1 MYSEQLRRYSFV
13 TALLIS
19 CCVRANASVTVFT
32 DRNLWLTATS
42 GVNTIGF
49 EGIAGPG
56 GIVQYNNPG
65 DTLTIGSVSFQG
77 QDHASSSN
85 DMEVNNSI
93 SPNWGSGAV
102 LEGPAGNGV
111 GQHLIA
117 TLPVGIF
124 AVGSDIML
132 YDGNAGSSVAD
143 TITVKLSIDSTT
155 YPALTLSGFS
165 SRGFIGFVS
174 DTQIGS
180 ITFFPASDPGPH
192 LILDNFS
199 TGGQAAVDP
208 APEAATMILCGG
220 GLLLIGLV
228 RRHRNSDAK
237 PPRGA

>member
-1 MYSEQLRRYSFV
+1 
-13 TALLIS
+13 
-19 CCVRANASVTVFT
+19 
-32 DRNLWLTATS
+32 
-42 GVNTIGF
+42 
-49 EGIAGPG
+49 
-56 GIVQYNNPG
+56 
-65 DTLTIGSVSFQG
+65 
-77 QDHASSSN
+77 
-85 DMEVNNSI
+85 
-93 SPNWGSGAV
+93 
-102 LEGPAGNGV
+102 
-111 GQHLIA
+111 
-117 TLPVGIF
+117 
-124 AVGSDIML
+124 ML

-143 TITVKLSIDSTT
+143 TITVKLSTGSTI
-155 YPALTLSGFS
+155 YPALTISGFS
-165 SRGFIGFVS
+165 SRSFIGFVS